1 MPDGPVWDGTNATIH
16 DDNLIFD
23 NPYEPWKNLIKTTR
37 TVTTN
42 IKGLQKTLRRE
53 RDRFLEHND
62 FAEALADRGVLR
74 LTETIQVSSNKNFL
88 SITFKSKEIMEAFCT
103 EPLLVRGWNISFRP
117 SKNFPQKK
125 KLFNISFLNIPS
137 ETPGEHLTDFLNQYA
152 DIVGTP
158 LHIKKEY
165 KGIYYMTG
173 TRVYQVTKL
182 HQHIPHI
189 LHNIIERAILYMY
202 HNQPINQQRKTKTT
216 YRNRTPIYTNTEDED
231 STQSETDDENQD
243 SRYPIP
249 KTTTTSNHQQTT
261 NQSSTVDNQ
270 NKIEK
275 NIQQANITTR
285 KVKTNATKS
294 DQKIDNPTPT
304 LDNNNFPQLPK
315 QTEKEDDQQ

>member
-1 MPDGPVWDGTNATIH
+1 MEESNKKHTHSNH
-16 DDNLIFD
+16 QH
-23 NPYEPWKNLIKTTR
+23 KR
-37 TVTTN
+37 T
-42 IKGLQKTLRRE
+42 QQTLRRE
-53 RDRFLEHND
+53 RDRFLDHND
-62 FAEALADRGVLR
+62 FAETLADRGVLR

-182 HQHIPHI
+182 HQDIPHI
-189 LHNIIERAILYMY
+189 LHNMFGRAILYIY
-202 HNQPINQQRKTKTT
+202 HNHPMNQQRKTKTT
-216 YRNRTPIYTNTEDED
+216 YRNRTPIYTDTEDED
-231 STQSETDDENQD
+231 STQSETDDKNQD
-243 SRYPIP
+243 SPHPIP
-249 KTTTTSNHQQTT
+249 RTTTTSNYQQTT

-270 NKIEK
+270 NKIGK
-275 NIQQANITTR
+275 NIQQTNITTR

-294 DQKIDNPTPT
+294 D
-304 LDNNNFPQLPK
+304 
-315 QTEKEDDQQ
+315 

>member
-1 MPDGPVWDGTNATIH
+1 MPDGPVWDCTNATIH

-37 TVTTN
+37 TVNTN

-53 RDRFLEHND
+53 RDRFLDHND
-62 FAEALADRGVLR
+62 FAEALDDRDVLR

-137 ETPGEHLTDFLNQYA
+137 ETPDEHLTDFLNQYA

-182 HQHIPHI
+182 HQDIPHI
-189 LHNIIERAILYMY
+189 LHNMFGRAILYIY
-202 HNQPINQQRKTKTT
+202 HNHPMNQQRKTKTT
-216 YRNRTPIYTNTEDED
+216 YRNRTPIYTDTEDED
-231 STQSETDDENQD
+231 STQSETDDKNQD
-243 SRYPIP
+243 SPHPIP
-249 KTTTTSNHQQTT
+249 RTTTTSNYQQTT
-261 NQSSTVDNQ
+261 NQSSAVDNQ
-270 NKIEK
+270 NKIGK
-275 NIQQANITTR
+275 NIQQTNITTR

-294 DQKIDNPTPT
+294 D
-304 LDNNNFPQLPK
+304 
-315 QTEKEDDQQ
+315 